1 MTALF
6 LIPYPEEG
14 TKNNLY
20 RKFTS
25 QINCAAEVV
34 SEVYYTSYDDGKVYI
49 NKHGDAGYKRVIG
62 KTLSKNQNFIKM
74 HFIMKAVRKW
84 VKQNKPALVYMRY
97 ITPSATY
104 KRTLNAIRKNG
115 GKVVVEIPTYP
126 GTKEAKNSSR
136 KGFYF
141 LVKLFAKLFK
151 NTYKKRVDLYTLIG
165 EPANTYKGAPAINI
179 ENGLD
184 VEKVSMKPGFEEH
197 NGEFHIAVTAV
208 FSYWHGYD
216 RLIKGLADYYANGSD
231 KKVYVHLCGKSFDGT
246 LDNLIQI
253 AEDAGIQEYVI
264 KHGYL
269 DTEALNEIFAKCDV
283 AIGSLGLHR
292 QDIIVDTTLKL
303 PEYTSRAIPFV
314 FCTDSNNVD
323 PNGKYYLKLKCNDDP
338 VDIKE
343 IIAFFDGLDKDN
355 IQNEMRAYALN
366 NLKWSTQFKKVADYF
381 ER

>member
-6 LIPYPEEG
+6 LIPYPEVG
-14 TKNNLY
+14 TSNNLY

-25 QINCAAEVV
+25 QINSA
-34 SEVYYTSYDDGKVYI
+34 SEVADEVYFTSYDSKNIYI
-49 NKHGDAGYKRVIG
+49 NKLGDAAYKKVIG

-84 VKQNKPALVYMRY
+84 VKAEKPNLVYMRV
-97 ITPSATY
+97 ITPSWTY

-126 GTKEAKNSSR
+126 GKKESENSSR

-141 LVKLFAKLFK
+141 VVHTVSKLFRNAYK
-151 NTYKKRVDLYTLIG
+151 NRVDLYALIG
-165 EPANTYKGAPAINI
+165 EKSDTYRNTPAINI

-184 VEKVSMKPGFEEH
+184 VENVPMKPGFEEH
-197 NGEFHIAVTAV
+197 EGELHIAVTAV

-216 RLIKGLADYYANGSD
+216 RLIRGLTEYKGD
-231 KKVYVHLCGKSFDGT
+231 KKVYVHLCGKSYDGT
-246 LDNLIQI
+246 LDEIIKI
-253 AEDAGIQEYVI
+253 AEDAGMGDRVI
-264 KHGYL
+264 SHGYL
-269 DTEALNEIFAKCDV
+269 DNDALNEIFKKCDV

-303 PEYTSRAIPFV
+303 PEYTARAIPFV

-323 PNGKYYLKLKCNDDP
+323 PNGKYYLKLQCNEDP
-338 VDIKE
+338 VDINK
-343 IIAFFDGLDKDN
+343 IINFFDGLDKTT
-355 IQNEMRAYALN
+355 IQNEMRDYALS
-366 NLKWSTQFKKVADYF
+366 NLKWSTQFKKVVDF
-381 ER
+381 FD